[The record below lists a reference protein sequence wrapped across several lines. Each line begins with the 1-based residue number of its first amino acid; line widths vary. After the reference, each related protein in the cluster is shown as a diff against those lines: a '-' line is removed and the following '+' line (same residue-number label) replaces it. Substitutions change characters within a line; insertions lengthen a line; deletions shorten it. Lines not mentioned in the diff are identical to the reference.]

1 MKKAVVAIGLCLGAL
16 SLPTAAT
23 ERMYGTIGVGYA
35 DTEFSQQTKD
45 GMTYNLA
52 IGHQFMSQWYVE
64 LGYQQIVDEQ
74 ENAESMKAD
83 ALYLA
88 VLGKAGSY
96 NGELFYKLGVM
107 NADVAGVELMGE
119 SGGCDVGE
127 SVADLGQ
134 CRYDEGSLAGL
145 IGLGY
150 DYHLGL
156 RSMLRL
162 EYNYIAGEND
172 LKAHI
177 VNIGFRY
184 NFN

>member
-1 MKKAVVAIGLCLGAL
+1 MKKAVVAIGLCLGAF
-16 SLPTAAT
+16 SLPATAT
-23 ERMYGTIGVGYA
+23 EKMYGTFGVGYA
-35 DTEFSQQTKD
+35 DTEFSQQSKD
-45 GMTYNLA
+45 GMSYNLA
-52 IGHQFMSQWYVE
+52 IGHQFMSQWYIE

-74 ENAESMKAD
+74 QSVESMKAD

-88 VLGKAGSY
+88 ILGKAGSY

-107 NADVAGVELMGE
+107 NVDVAGFERMGE
-119 SGGCDVGE
+119 SASCGIGE
-127 SVADLGQ
+127 SISDSGL
-134 CRYDEGSLAGL
+134 CRYDEGSLAGV

-162 EYNYIAGEND
+162 EYNYIGGEND
-172 LKAHI
+172 LKAHL

>member
-1 MKKAVVAIGLCLGAL
+1 MKKAVVAIGLCLGIL
-16 SLPTAAT
+16 SLPVAAI
-23 ERMYGTIGVGYA
+23 EKMYGTFGVGYA

-45 GMTYNLA
+45 GITYNLA

-74 ENAESMKAD
+74 EGAESMKAD

-88 VLGKAGSY
+88 VLGKASSY

-107 NADVAGVELMGE
+107 NVDVAGVENMLGD
-119 SGGCDVGE
+119 GVCDVGDAVPE
-127 SVADLGQ
+127 LAQ

-150 DYHLGL
+150 DYHLGM

-162 EYNYIAGEND
+162 EYNYIGGEND

>member
-1 MKKAVVAIGLCLGAL
+1 MKNAVVAIGLCLGLL
-16 SLPTAAT
+16 SLPAVAT
-23 ERMYGTIGVGYA
+23 EKMYGTVGVGYA
-35 DTEFSQQTKD
+35 DAEFSQQAQD

-64 LGYQQIVDEQ
+64 LGYQQLVDEQ
-74 ENAESMKAD
+74 SASAGMKAD

-88 VLGKAGSY
+88 ILGKAGSY
-96 NGELFYKLGVM
+96 NGELFYKLGIM
-107 NADVAGVELMGE
+107 NVDVAGFESLNE
-119 SGGCDVGE
+119 SGRCGVGEAVSDVGIC
-127 SVADLGQ
+127 Q
-134 CRYDEGSLAGL
+134 YDEGSLAGV

-162 EYNYIAGEND
+162 EYNYIGGEND
-172 LKAHI
+172 LKAHV